1 MAEFPLSGVGAEPAA
16 APVGEVIDRRKQPR
30 LPAELLCVLFRIAVF
45 VQQGDTAPTQPE
57 QPLLLIP
64 GDADVLYR
72 VRREAF
78 LVPQNRFQFAVPLDG
93 ASPTDGKRA
102 EQALFR
108 PTGDPPGEQPHIG
121 LRSTEDADLY
131 AHALQC
137 GDGRAIDEVP
147 VLRHLAGDMAVKHH
161 FAVHRL
167 IQRFP
172 VTERQQDGGDA
183 VLSKGTGCYMFQPP
197 SSPHSSSAHNSA
209 NFPACP
215 VSSHGRLA
223 LVKWP

>member
-1 MAEFPLSGVGAEPAA
+1 MAEFPSPGVGAEPAA

-30 LPAELLCVLFRIAVF
+30 LPAELLCVLFRIAIL
-45 VQQGDTAPTQPE
+45 VQQGNTASVQPE

-64 GDADVLYR
+64 GDADVLDH

-93 ASPTDGKRA
+93 ASPTDGKGA

-108 PTGDPPGEQPHIG
+108 PAGDPPGEQPHIG
-121 LRSTEDADLY
+121 LQPTKNADLY
-131 AHALQC
+131 AHALQR

-147 VLRHLAGDMAVKHH
+147 VFRHLAGDMAVKHN

-172 VTERQQDGGDA
+172 VAERQQDGGDA
-183 VLSKGTGCYMFQPP
+183 VLTKRTGCYIFQPP
-197 SSPHSSSAHNSA
+197 PSP
-209 NFPACP
+209 
-215 VSSHGRLA
+215 
-223 LVKWP
+223 